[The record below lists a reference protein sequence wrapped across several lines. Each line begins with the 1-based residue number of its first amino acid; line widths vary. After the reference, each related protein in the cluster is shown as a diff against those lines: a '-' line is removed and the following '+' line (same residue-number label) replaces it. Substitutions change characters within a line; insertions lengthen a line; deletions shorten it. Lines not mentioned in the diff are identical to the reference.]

1 MGERGIQNIPPT
13 GDVVLINTGDGV
25 FTRQMPHNSFPKVM
39 KAVDYQ
45 LIRTEYGTYL
55 ALSNEHTSKTIGF
68 WKSIRHAAAA
78 VIALPITSFI
88 YLF

>member
-1 MGERGIQNIPPT
+1 MGERETRNIPRMS
-13 GDVVLINTGDGV
+13 DVVLSDLGDGV
-25 FTRQMPHNSFPKVM
+25 FTGQMPHISFPKVM

-78 VIALPITSFI
+78 VIALPITGFT

>member
-1 MGERGIQNIPPT
+1 MGG
-13 GDVVLINTGDGV
+13 VVQVDFGDGL
-25 FTRQMPHNSFPKVM
+25 FKRQKPHNSIPKVM

-55 ALSNEHTSKTIGF
+55 ALSNEHTNKTIGF
-68 WKSIRHAAAA
+68 WKSIRHATAA
-78 VIALPITSFI
+78 VIALPITGFT

>member
-1 MGERGIQNIPPT
+1 MEKEVLNIPRT
-13 GDVVLINTGDGV
+13 GDVVQVDFGDGV
-25 FTRQMPHNSFPKVM
+25 FKRQMPHNSFPEAM

-45 LIRTEYGTYL
+45 LIRTKYGTYL
-55 ALSNEHTSKTIGF
+55 ALCNEHTNKTIGF

-78 VIALPITSFI
+78 VIALPITGFT

>member
-1 MGERGIQNIPPT
+1 M

-55 ALSNEHTSKTIGF
+55 ALSNEHASKTIGF

-78 VIALPITSFI
+78 VIALPITGFT

>member
-1 MGERGIQNIPPT
+1 MGDNRLLNVPRM

-25 FTRQMPHNSFPKVM
+25 FTRQMPHNSITKVM

-55 ALSNEHTSKTIGF
+55 ALSNEHTNKTIGF

-78 VIALPITSFI
+78 VIAFPITGFT

>member
-1 MGERGIQNIPPT
+1 MS
-13 GDVVLINTGDGV
+13 DVVLSDLGNGV
-25 FTRQMPHNSFPKVM
+25 FTGQMPHNSFPKVM

-78 VIALPITSFI
+78 VIALPITSLT

>member
-1 MGERGIQNIPPT
+1 
-13 GDVVLINTGDGV
+13 
-25 FTRQMPHNSFPKVM
+25 M
-39 KAVDYQ
+39 KPVNYQ

-55 ALSNEHTSKTIGF
+55 ALPNEHTNKTIGF

-78 VIALPITSFI
+78 VIALPITSFT

>member
-1 MGERGIQNIPPT
+1 MGERGIQNIPPK
-13 GDVVLINTGDGV
+13 GDVVQVDFGDAQLK
-25 FTRQMPHNSFPKVM
+25 RQKPHNSIPKVM

-45 LIRTEYGTYL
+45 LIHTEYGTYL
-55 ALSNEHTSKTIGF
+55 ALSDEHTNKTIEF

-78 VIALPITSFI
+78 VIALPITGFT

>member
-1 MGERGIQNIPPT
+1 MGEKEIQNIPRT
-13 GDVVLINTGDGV
+13 GDVVQVDFGDAQ
-25 FTRQMPHNSFPKVM
+25 FKRQKPHNSITKVM

-55 ALSNEHTSKTIGF
+55 ALSNEHTNKTIGF

-78 VIALPITSFI
+78 VIALPITGFT

>member
-25 FTRQMPHNSFPKVM
+25 FTRQMSHNSFPKVM

-55 ALSNEHTSKTIGF
+55 ALSNEHTNKTIEF
-68 WKSIRHAAAA
+68 WKSIRHATAA
-78 VIALPITSFI
+78 VIALPITGFT

>member
-1 MGERGIQNIPPT
+1 
-13 GDVVLINTGDGV
+13 
-25 FTRQMPHNSFPKVM
+25 M

-55 ALSNEHTSKTIGF
+55 ALSNEHTSKHIGF

-78 VIALPITSFI
+78 VIALPITGFT

>member
-1 MGERGIQNIPPT
+1 MGERETRNIPRMS
-13 GDVVLINTGDGV
+13 DVVLSDLGDGV
-25 FTRQMPHNSFPKVM
+25 FTGQMPHNSFPKVM

-55 ALSNEHTSKTIGF
+55 ALSNEHTNKTIGF

-78 VIALPITSFI
+78 VIAFPITGFT

>member
-1 MGERGIQNIPPT
+1 MS
-13 GDVVLINTGDGV
+13 VSNTGDGV
-25 FTRQMPHNSFPKVM
+25 ITRREPHNSIHKLM

-55 ALSNEHTSKTIGF
+55 ALSNEKTDKDIGF
-68 WKSIRHAAAA
+68 WKSIRRGAAA
-78 VIALPITSFI
+78 VIALPITGFI

>member
-13 GDVVLINTGDGV
+13 GDVVQVDFGDAQ
-25 FTRQMPHNSFPKVM
+25 FKRQEPHNSIPKVM

-68 WKSIRHAAAA
+68 WKSIRHAASA
-78 VIALPITSFI
+78 VIALPITGFT

>member
-13 GDVVLINTGDGV
+13 GDVVQVDFSDGV
-25 FTRQMPHNSFPKVM
+25 FKRQMSHNSFPKVM

-45 LIRTEYGTYL
+45 LIRTEYGNYL
-55 ALSNEHTSKTIGF
+55 ALPNEHMNKTIGF

-78 VIALPITSFI
+78 VIALPITGFT

>member
-1 MGERGIQNIPPT
+1 M

-25 FTRQMPHNSFPKVM
+25 FKRREPHNSITKVM

-55 ALSNEHTSKTIGF
+55 ALSNEHTNKTIGF

-78 VIALPITSFI
+78 VIAFPITGFT